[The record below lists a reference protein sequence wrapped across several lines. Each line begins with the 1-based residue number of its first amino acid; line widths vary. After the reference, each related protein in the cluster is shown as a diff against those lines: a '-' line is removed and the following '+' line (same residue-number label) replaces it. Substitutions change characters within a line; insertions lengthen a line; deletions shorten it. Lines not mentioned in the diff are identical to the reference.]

1 MSKIKSTDS
10 LGTDS
15 LERRQFLRA
24 SAKYGFT
31 TAIVAASAGTL
42 MSDEAQAF
50 TAKEEK
56 ERKAAAKH
64 EMIIGTQSTL
74 GSSRGMA
81 AMQLDFKENI
91 QNITKK

>member
-42 MSDEAQAF
+42 NVGLVPE
-50 TAKEEK
+50 
-56 ERKAAAKH
+56 
-64 EMIIGTQSTL
+64 I
-74 GSSRGMA
+74 
-81 AMQLDFKENI
+81 
-91 QNITKK
+91 